1 MTKQQGMEIQQQH
14 LSIQKQQQQQIHERN
29 KQIWLEKQQIVQETK
44 AKEAVGKTQKK
55 VEFKLVEQLI

>member
-14 LSIQKQQQQQIHERN
+14 LSIQKQQQQIHERN